1 MQEKPSKPMHK
12 GTLIL
17 SAVVVVLVLGIGV
30 GLLTGFVKVSMPG
43 AAPVNAGTGPCKALI
58 TDYNKAFTTADGD
71 AYTTILKDT
80 AEKAAAAPGGDKD
93 PNCVYMRF
101 TNAVATQNIDEVQKF
116 SDMLKELADT
126 GHYITGELANVQGID
141 SITSTAK
148 GMKVGQE
155 QAEAQ
160 QRQTEAGQA
169 GQTEQTEQNSGVVE
183 GNG

>member
-1 MQEKPSKPMHK
+1 MQDKTSKPVHK

-17 SAVVVVLVLGIGV
+17 SVVVAVLVLGVGT
-30 GLLTGFVKVSMPG
+30 GLLTGFLKVSLPG

-58 TDYNKAFTTADGD
+58 ADYNKAFTTADGD

-80 AEKAAAAPGGDKD
+80 AEKAAAASGGDKD

-101 TNAVATQNIDEVQKF
+101 TNAVAMQNVDEVQKF
-116 SDMLKELADT
+116 SDTLKELADS

-148 GMKVGQE
+148 AMKIGQE
-155 QAEAQ
+155 QVEAQ
-160 QRQTEAGQA
+160 QNDGTDQA
-169 GQTEQTEQNSGVVE
+169 PEQTEQQNDGAGR